1 MSRPPRERVNAEQ
14 AFVDI
19 LTAPGAGV
27 AAGVKRPPGFPNC
40 APFAVLFGNGGD
52 RQTLVTET
60 VTVEVESW
68 ARTKSAAW
76 EQMNRIT
83 NTLEAASHTRGF
95 RQITEERPPTSLETD
110 FEGWYRYTTGYDA
123 QQRMR

>member
-60 VTVEVESW
+60 VTVEATGTVE
-68 ARTKSAAW
+68 K
-76 EQMNRIT
+76 
-83 NTLEAASHTRGF
+83 LEALLANLEPYGVRELVQSGSVAIGRGP
-95 RQITEERPPTSLETD
+95 RSITDRAFPH
-110 FEGWYRYTTGYDA
+110 G
-123 QQRMR
+123 